1 MTFGQNVAAFQ
12 RALGRRHGFVF
23 FLVDKY
29 VVMFEAPE
37 AALLRGSQFSPP
49 GEFDHIVGAAVQDVG
64 HVFRAKQAFLLC
76 RHRLLSSEWLKRV
89 GASLTRAFLYLYE
102 AVTAIPVPWAGYGRG
117 KIT

>member
-49 GEFDHIVGAAVQDVG
+49 GEFDHIVWVTMTKDGPRIANLMLDGIYDENV
-64 HVFRAKQAFLLC
+64 
-76 RHRLLSSEWLKRV
+76 RV
-89 GASLTRAFLYLYE
+89 AR
-102 AVTAIPVPWAGYGRG
+102 
-117 KIT
+117 